1 MLCGGQT
8 GGPDSH
14 NKKPIQVSFKR
25 PGKDRMELG
34 RREGA
39 GGGAGVR
46 SVRLMERME
55 RARLLPGTR
64 HLVDPLQDSRAG
76 ADLKPGSI
84 HLWLAL

>member
-14 NKKPIQVSFKR
+14 NKKPTQVSFKQ
-25 PGKDRMELG
+25 PGKKDRMELG

-39 GGGAGVR
+39 GGGAGFR
-46 SVRLMERME
+46 SVSLTEKME

-84 HLWLAL
+84 HL